1 MANTIDWGQAAVN
14 NTNGFGK
21 SATNNTN
28 DFGEICADSW
38 SPETNLTG
46 AGSTPSYQNQYSL
59 TFDGVDDYVDC
70 GSTSYLQNLTE
81 FSISIWA
88 KQPTATST
96 QCLIGDWN
104 FNTSGNFALETG
116 TASGGATKLTFY
128 IRELNGTI
136 RTTTT
141 QNYVFT
147 QNVWNHIAVT
157 FNSGTLNIYV
167 NGIAQGLNLPSLP
180 SSLSYN
186 DGTLDIGYFEGLGRY
201 FSGGIDEVAIFDSEL
216 TQSDVTTIFGTGVPN
231 DISSLSPV
239 GWWRMGENG
248 TWNGS
253 KWLLTDQG
261 SGGNDGNGLNMAEA
275 NRTTDVPT

>member
-1 MANTIDWGQAAVN
+1 MYLY
-14 NTNGFGK
+14 TNGIL
-21 SATNNTN
+21 STS
-28 DFGEICADSW
+28 IDSG
-38 SPETNLTG
+38 L
-46 AGSTPSYQNQYSL
+46 PSISNSYSIAL
-59 TFDGVDDYVDC
+59 DGVGDYVDS
-70 GSTSYLQNLTE
+70 GTTSYLQNLTE

-96 QCLIGDWN
+96 KCLIGDWN

-147 QNVWNHIAVT
+147 ENVWNHIVVA

-167 NGIAQGLNLPSLP
+167 NGIAQGLSVPALP
-180 SSLSYN
+180 SSLAYN

-201 FSGGIDEVAIFDSEL
+201 FSGNIDEVSIFNSEL
-216 TQSDVTTIFGTGVPN
+216 SASDVTTIYNGGVPN
-231 DISSLSPV
+231 DISSLSPLN
-239 GWWRMGENG
+239 WWRCGDG
-248 TWNGS
+248 DTSPTLTDNGS
-253 KWLLTDQG
+253 
-261 SGGNDGNGLNMAEA
+261 SGNDGTMVSF
-275 NRTTDVPT
+275 TTFSTDVP